1 MQRPAPGYL
10 PGTSTPRRPRLGA
23 DRLTRWRRQQFG
35 TAAPM
40 LAGVPPGEPRGGGG
54 GGSSRVPGAPHSP
67 LHNFEQRAPPSLP
80 SPFLTQILPQV
91 EQKAR
96 GSPAELIEEGAQA
109 EDQQGGHAE
118 TVVPEGEAQERQ
130 QGDAALP
137 AAQAGRGAPQ
147 RGPMGPGI
155 RAAAGMLL
163 LLLLLLHRLLRC
175 LAQPARARKRSP
187 IRLRGGEPGRPAAHG
202 QGRAEGSPGGGGE
215 GPKLPGSGDFP
226 RHGPRRRG
234 PSGRGAQPRLGGTAR
249 ARPAPASAPVPRA
262 PPRLGLARGRRG
274 SPPAPAWTPR
284 LCVCRSRRV
293 LSGFRL
299 L

>member
-1 MQRPAPGYL
+1 MVIQISGI
-10 PGTSTPRRPRLGA
+10 S
-23 DRLTRWRRQQFG
+23 
-35 TAAPM
+35 
-40 LAGVPPGEPRGGGG
+40 
-54 GGSSRVPGAPHSP
+54 
-67 LHNFEQRAPPSLP
+67 
-80 SPFLTQILPQV
+80 QILPQV
-91 EQKAR
+91 EQEAR
-96 GSPAELIEEGAQA
+96 GSPAELIEERAQA

-130 QGDAALP
+130 QGDPALP
-137 AAQAGRGAPQ
+137 AAQSRRGAPQ

-163 LLLLLLHRLLRC
+163 LLLHRLHRR

-215 GPKLPGSGDFP
+215 GPKLQGSGDFP

-234 PSGRGAQPRLGGTAR
+234 PSGRGARPRLGGAAR
-249 ARPAPASAPVPRA
+249 ARPASAPTPRA
-262 PPRLGLARGRRG
+262 QPRLGLARGRRG

-293 LSGFRL
+293 LSRFRL